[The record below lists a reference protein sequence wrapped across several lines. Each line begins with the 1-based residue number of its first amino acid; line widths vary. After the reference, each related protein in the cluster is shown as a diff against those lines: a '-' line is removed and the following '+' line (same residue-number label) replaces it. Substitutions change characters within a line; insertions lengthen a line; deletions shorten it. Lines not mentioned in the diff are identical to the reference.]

1 MLHTKK
7 IKQTNLDELI
17 KITGKSI
24 VCTGG
29 IIFIGGGKTG
39 KTHTALNLSEY
50 EIKKN
55 ISQDEYQK
63 LKKSVNME
71 FNYFTNI
78 SELNGYTIK
87 TSSQIFVMPGQKGRA
102 GKGKGFAFEDAADY
116 YFEVAPVK
124 EVIALVLTYDMT
136 KIKTFHDLQYW
147 LNRALERELFHNYT
161 NIVILGTHLDH
172 RNELVVNDDMVKN
185 AKRFI
190 KDFIREKTG
199 KKYYLNRIHSAYVS
213 NTNQDGLEL
222 MKKAIDYSFYS
233 AFNLRKL

>member
-7 IKQTNLDELI
+7 IKQTSLNELI
-17 KITGKSI
+17 KITGKNI

-55 ISQDEYQK
+55 INQEEYQK

-78 SELNGYTIK
+78 SEHNGYTIK

-102 GKGKGFAFEDAADY
+102 GKRKGFAFEDAADY
-116 YFEVAPVK
+116 YFKVAPVK

-172 RNELVVNDDMVKN
+172 RDEIVVNDDMVKN

-190 KDFIREKTG
+190 KDFIQERTG
-199 KKYYLNRIHSAYVS
+199 KKYYLNRIHSAYIS
-213 NTNQDGLEL
+213 NTTQEGLEL